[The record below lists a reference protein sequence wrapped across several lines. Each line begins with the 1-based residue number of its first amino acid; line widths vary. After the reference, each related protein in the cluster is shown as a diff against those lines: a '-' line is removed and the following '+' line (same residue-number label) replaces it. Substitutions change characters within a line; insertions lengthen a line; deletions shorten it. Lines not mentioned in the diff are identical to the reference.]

1 MCRRPAARDGVRRPV
16 SICATEFL
24 STSTGRATIVYDGIN
39 NWPRIGPAT
48 YCTTTQ
54 EDELRREA
62 NPQLD
67 KHLKASP
74 QVAESAPRTLS
85 RWRHG
90 FEPRWDYKRKT
101 PGQGASPG
109 SIGSLNRDSNAE
121 YPANI
126 PHRIERSECAKGR
139 ARRGWMHYRRGRST
153 ASRSGA
159 AMALCRAR
167 PSCQRTTRGART
179 LPMLSGMAS
188 AGNDRAQPGP

>member
-1 MCRRPAARDGVRRPV
+1 VRRPV

-48 YCTTTQ
+48 YCAMTQ

-74 QVAESAPRTLS
+74 QVAESVPGTLS

-90 FEPRWDYKRKT
+90 FEPRWDYA
-101 PGQGASPG
+101 GQRP
-109 SIGSLNRDSNAE
+109 
-121 YPANI
+121 YPDIA
-126 PHRIERSECAKGR
+126 
-139 ARRGWMHYRRGRST
+139 
-153 ASRSGA
+153 
-159 AMALCRAR
+159 
-167 PSCQRTTRGART
+167 
-179 LPMLSGMAS
+179 
-188 AGNDRAQPGP
+188 